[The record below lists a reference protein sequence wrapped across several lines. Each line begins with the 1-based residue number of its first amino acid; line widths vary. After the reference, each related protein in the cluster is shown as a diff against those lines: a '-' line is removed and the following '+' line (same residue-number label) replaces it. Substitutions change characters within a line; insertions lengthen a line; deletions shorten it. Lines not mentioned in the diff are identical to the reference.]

1 MSVFKEHKTHA
12 DRSATDRRRHK
23 QKIEK
28 AIREGIYHVVA
39 DESIIGQDGK
49 KKIRIPVRGIKEY
62 QFVYGDN
69 QNNKKVGSAP
79 GKNIKRGQQV
89 GDTKKDKAKGDGAGN
104 EPGIEYYE
112 IEITLEELASYLF
125 DSLSL
130 PELEKKHL
138 KKLMAEKMKRHGY
151 RTHGIR
157 PRLDKKKTVR
167 QKIRRK
173 SILSKK
179 PAEDILDKENKDEKE
194 RFPFHNSDLRYKH
207 IKETHKE
214 SSSAVI
220 FFVMDISGSMTQD
233 KRYLARSFY
242 FLLYQFIKHRYENVE
257 LVFIA
262 HDTHAYVVTEEQFFT
277 RGQGGGTMVSS
288 AIENILEIIAKN
300 YHPDNWNIYSFH
312 CSDGDNWAED
322 TERTIELSERLK
334 GLCQLYCYCEIE
346 PDVERIKW
354 MGNESRLSSTY
365 EHLCDKNFKIV
376 KINQPE
382 DIWPAFK
389 NLFGGNL
396 GV

>member
-1 MSVFKEHKTHA
+1 MSVFKKHKTHA

-89 GDTKKDKAKGDGAGN
+89 GDTKKEKAQGDAAGN
-104 EPGIEYYE
+104 EPGVEYYE

-125 DSLSL
+125 DNLNL
-130 PELEKKHL
+130 PELEKKQL

-173 SILSKK
+173 
-179 PAEDILDKENKDEKE
+179 AILDRRPIKKIHEEPSEEEE

-242 FLLYQFIKHRYENVE
+242 FLLYQFIKHRYENVD

-262 HDTHAYVVTEEQFFT
+262 HDTHAYVVSEEQFFT
-277 RGQGGGTMVSS
+277 RGRGGGTMVSS
-288 AIENILEIIAKN
+288 AIEKTLEIIEKN
-300 YHPDNWNIYSFH
+300 YHPANWNIYSFH
-312 CSDGDNWAED
+312 CSDGDNWTADLEK
-322 TERTIELSERLK
+322 TTELSERLK
-334 GLCQLYCYCEIE
+334 NVSQLYCYCEIE
-346 PDVERIKW
+346 PDVDRIKW
-354 MGNESRLSSTY
+354 LGDESRLSSIY
-365 EHLCDKNFKIV
+365 QHLCDKNFKIV
-376 KINQPE
+376 KINQPA

-389 NLFGGNL
+389 NLFGGKL
-396 GV
+396 GA

>member
-1 MSVFKEHKTHA
+1 MSVFKKHKTHA

-28 AIREGIYHVVA
+28 AIREGIYHIVA

-89 GDTKKDKAKGDGAGN
+89 GDAKKDKVQAEGAGN
-104 EPGIEYYE
+104 EPGVEYYE

-125 DSLSL
+125 DNLNL
-130 PELEKKHL
+130 PELEKKQL

-157 PRLDKKKTVR
+157 PRLDKKKTVK

-173 SILSKK
+173 
-179 PAEDILDKENKDEKE
+179 AILDRKPTKKIHEPETEDEE
-194 RFPFHNSDLRYKH
+194 RFPFHNSDLRFKH
-207 IKETHKE
+207 IKETNKE
-214 SSSAVI
+214 ASSAVI

-242 FLLYQFIKHRYENVE
+242 FLLYQFIKHRYENVD

-262 HDTHAYVVTEEQFFT
+262 HDTHAYVVTEEQFFK

-288 AIENILEIIAKN
+288 AIEKTLEIIEKN
-300 YHPDNWNIYSFH
+300 YHPDSWNIYSFH
-312 CSDGDNWAED
+312 CSDGDNWAADMEK
-322 TERTIELSERLK
+322 TIELSERLK
-334 GLCQLYCYCEIE
+334 EMCQLYCYCEIE
-346 PDVERIKW
+346 PDVDRIKW
-354 MGNESRLSSTY
+354 LGDESRLSSIY
-365 EHLCDKNFKIV
+365 QHLCDKHFKIV
-376 KINQPE
+376 KINQPA

>member
-28 AIREGIYHVVA
+28 AIREGIYHVEA

-89 GDTKKDKAKGDGAGN
+89 GEAPKQASKGDKAGN
-104 EPGIEYYE
+104 EAGEEYYE
-112 IEITLEELASYLF
+112 VEITLEELASYLF
-125 DSLSL
+125 DNLNL
-130 PELEKKHL
+130 PELEKKQM

-151 RTHGIR
+151 RTQGIR
-157 PRLDKKKTVR
+157 PRLDKKKTIK

-173 SILSKK
+173 SILNRRRSNME
-179 PAEDILDKENKDEKE
+179 AEEIENSDEE

-207 IKETHKE
+207 IKEMHKE
-214 SSSAVI
+214 SSNAII
-220 FFVMDISGSMTQD
+220 FFIMDISGSMTQD

-262 HDTHAYVVTEEQFFT
+262 HDTNAYVVTEEQFFT
-277 RGQGGGTMVSS
+277 RGQGGGTIVSS
-288 AIENILEIIAKN
+288 AIEKTLEIVAKS
-300 YHPDNWNIYSFH
+300 YHPDSWNIYSFH
-312 CSDGDNWAED
+312 CSDGDNWTTDMEK
-322 TERTIELSERLK
+322 TVVLSERLK
-334 GLCQLYCYCEIE
+334 KMSQLYCYCEIE

-354 MGNESRLSSTY
+354 MGSDSRLSNAY
-365 EHLCDKNFKIV
+365 EHMSDKNFKIV